1 MYQYITQNTNE
12 DMCVRKINH
21 GFTTNKANKKH
32 GYCSYTMVTT
42 NEPWF
47 YYANCICSKTVV
59 IQMVINTPKKHGYY
73 TFTKIKPWLIFV
85 RVLIVQWHSW

>member
-12 DMCVRKINH
+12 DMYWDSKSVICVRKINH

-47 YYANCICSKTVV
+47 YYTNCICSKTVV
-59 IQMVINTPKKHGYY
+59 IQM
-73 TFTKIKPWLIFV
+73 
-85 RVLIVQWHSW
+85 